1 MTYFENQKLL
11 GLIFTEAHM
20 KPDGSNLSMKPS
32 DGGNA
37 TPYFN
42 QFGAIQWDRRKRRYR
57 TYEEQQAY
65 MAHITAHQ
73 PVTLKEAKPRKIKNH

>member
-1 MTYFENQKLL
+1 MTYFENQKRL

-20 KPDGSNLSMKPS
+20 RPDGSDLSMEPS
-32 DGGNA
+32 GGGNA

-57 TYEEQQAY
+57 TYEEQQEY
-65 MAHITAHQ
+65 MVQIAAHQ
-73 PVTLKEAKPRKIKNH
+73 PITLKEANKRREN